1 MAGLGVALVFLFT
14 DALQLAPLR
23 TPQVLAGLTGSPGV
37 GDDTGTVTHA
47 ASMALMGFRLTVYT
61 VLHLVVF
68 ALVGVVGSF
77 VIPTA
82 TLARTLVS
90 GVVFG
95 ATACTAVFYGSR
107 LMIVD
112 APVLL
117 HQGVSL
123 ASVVGANALAGLI
136 LGGGL
141 FLLARPGLEEE
152 PAGVS
157 RVRSAL

>member
-1 MAGLGVALVFLFT
+1 MALVFLFT

-23 TPQVLAGLTGSPGV
+23 TPQVLAGIAGGTGI
-37 GDDTGTVTHA
+37 GDDTGAVTQA
-47 ASMALMGFRLTVYT
+47 ASVALLGFRLTVYT

-68 ALVGVVGSF
+68 ALVGIVGSF
-77 VIPTA
+77 VIPTVSLVRSLFVG
-82 TLARTLVS
+82 LA
-90 GVVFG
+90 FG

-107 LMIVD
+107 WLILD

-117 HQGVSL
+117 EGVGVT
-123 ASVVGANALAGLI
+123 SVVGANAVAGLI

-141 FLLARPGLEEE
+141 FLLARPDPEEAE

-157 RVRSAL
+157 GVRSAI